1 MKKLLL
7 SFCLLALVGI
17 TMNAFGQGVNKVE
30 TINSTRNYSVTA
42 NASNTFAWAV
52 LDWNGTDDYTTDT
65 WTATATAAT
74 NYTKT
79 DTDNTTEI
87 KWLTGGNYVV
97 QVTETQN
104 GCTTIRR
111 YGVKVLDLDLLVVTK
126 NHLGTA
132 ITAAGTYCNTDEG
145 NIYGNDDADNLNATT
160 GVTPALGTMEM
171 TYEVS
176 LYTVKG
182 SSTSTD
188 LIASALST
196 AAWKFELDNTSTIPA
211 TPGDV
216 TWSVTGGTAAS
227 STFAD
232 DGDGVINVA
241 AGTSTVTI
249 KAVIQNIAAVAA
261 NTYALNFAIDPASV
275 LIENGG
281 TSTTDYAEGQEP
293 STYTGADSS
302 HVNRAVQITVKP
314 IPNTSKITAN

>member
-1 MKKLLL
+1 
-7 SFCLLALVGI
+7 
-17 TMNAFGQGVNKVE
+17 
-30 TINSTRNYSVTA
+30 
-42 NASNTFAWAV
+42 
-52 LDWNGTDDYTTDT
+52 
-65 WTATATAAT
+65 
-74 NYTKT
+74 
-79 DTDNTTEI
+79 
-87 KWLTGGNYVV
+87 
-97 QVTETQN
+97 
-104 GCTTIRR
+104 TIRR

-126 NHLGTA
+126 DHLGTA

-188 LIASALST
+188 LIGSALST

-227 STFAD
+227 STFTD

-249 KAVIQNIAAVAA
+249 KAVIQNIAASVT
-261 NTYALNFAIDPASV
+261 NTYALNFAITPESV

-293 STYTGADSS
+293 AAYNGTTDTDSWTNS
-302 HVNRAVQITVKP
+302 AVQITVKP